1 MDLCVFS
8 SWRFSVFWLCGSAEH
23 SSVCLALQA
32 PGMTLSTVRIS
43 WIDPCVSCQCIVGD
57 VLCCVYR
64 RRRGFQSWFGFE
76 HFYSSSAKA
85 GWDESPRPPVI
96 GQRILS
102 GNALLRTFV
111 TYRLTFIAQHALLDF
126 LGQDQVARLRSGPL
140 EDYNSPCVPRWAWR
154 GEQHKRALCYH
165 RVNKIELNCARCF
178 WKLPRVN
185 TCAALI
191 VWRCETHKLHSELQN
206 NLKDIAKEKSCC

>member
-1 MDLCVFS
+1 MWKRRAFFCVP
-8 SWRFSVFWLCGSAEH
+8 G
-23 SSVCLALQA
+23 A
-32 PGMTLSTVRIS
+32 PGSRY
-43 WIDPCVSCQCIVGD
+43 DPKYCAHLVNWSLRLMSVHCWRCA
-57 VLCCVYR
+57 VLRVPQEAR
-64 RRRGFQSWFGFE
+64 FPVLVWVWTFLLLFGQSWLRW
-76 HFYSSSAKA
+76 KP
-85 GWDESPRPPVI
+85 PRPPVI

-126 LGQDQVARLRSGPL
+126 LGQDQVARLRSGPV

-206 NLKDIAKEKSCC
+206 NLKGIAKEKSCC